1 MGKVVLG
8 KHFLFCRLA
17 ERRKWSTQSLV
28 LYLTHFRMFVKYV
41 HAYER
46 SSYPFDLECM
56 LHAINELR
64 TSVSHDLA
72 KSRRKAKRAMF
83 AKVPSH
89 ALLRLRK
96 QNVIDLLKK
105 DLEEKKL
112 NLQQLKALNFFL
124 MQVRLNTRSGPLLKL
139 KWKQFENILK
149 KGLTLETD
157 DHKTGHV
164 YDVCLR
170 LEKDQI
176 QFFEEM
182 RSRTVELYGH
192 ETEFVFSNS
201 KFTQETRMAQLLCMT
216 FQELFGDDPDEVRFN
231 ANSVRKFW
239 EKRIQAIGIPSNFM
253 NAHLAQ
259 TAHAQKTA
267 DMHYVG
273 LEAEDRGKLMDL
285 YNKDLNEEVEDDNVD
300 SSDTDSL
307 ESDEDTGTCV
317 PSEEPCPPS
326 TSSARPTRANAASV
340 EVEVEPPQPS
350 SPVPAPRPRSMG
362 RISLNST
369 CDLRMGSP
377 RTTKRQLETHESPA
391 AKIAK
396 PDNKKLSKREKFIK
410 SMKKFRDTKNHIWTE
425 EEKKAC
431 EAFYTANNS
440 NVLKDV
446 RETLKEVDIELSDC
460 SYKFIYAKIKSAF
473 QVAESATTV

>member
-56 LHAINELR
+56 LHAINELG

-72 KSRRKAKRAMF
+72 KHRRKAKRAMF

-112 NLQQLKALNFFL
+112 NLLQLKALNFFL

-139 KWKQFENILK
+139 KWQQFENILK

-164 YDVCLR
+164 CDVCLR

-239 EKRIQAIGIPSNFM
+239 EKRIQAIGIPSNLM

-259 TAHAQKTA
+259 TAHAPKTA

-285 YNKDLNEEVEDDNVD
+285 YNKDLNEEVEDNNVD

-317 PSEEPCPPS
+317 PSEEPCPPL
-326 TSSARPTRANAASV
+326 TSSTRPTRAIVASV

-350 SPVPAPRPRSMG
+350 SAVPAPDRDQWEELASIQRV
-362 RISLNST
+362 T
-369 CDLRMGSP
+369 CKWRAPELQRD
-377 RTTKRQLETHESPA
+377 KLETHLEIP
-391 AKIAK
+391 KITTGQRRK
-396 PDNKKLSKREKFIK
+396 RKLVKRSIQQTTQLSSKMSEKLLR
-410 SMKKFRDTKNHIWTE
+410 S
-425 EEKKAC
+425 
-431 EAFYTANNS
+431 
-440 NVLKDV
+440 
-446 RETLKEVDIELSDC
+446 
-460 SYKFIYAKIKSAF
+460 
-473 QVAESATTV
+473 

>member
-1 MGKVVLG
+1 
-8 KHFLFCRLA
+8 
-17 ERRKWSTQSLV
+17 
-28 LYLTHFRMFVKYV
+28 
-41 HAYER
+41 
-46 SSYPFDLECM
+46 M

-72 KSRRKAKRAMF
+72 KSRRKAKKAMF

-124 MQVRLNTRSGPLLKL
+124 MQVRLNTRSGPLLEL
-139 KWKQFENILK
+139 KWQQFENILK

-164 YDVCLR
+164 YDVGLR

-182 RSRTVELYGH
+182 RSRTVELYGQ
-192 ETEFVFSNS
+192 ETKFVFSNS
-201 KFTQETRMAQLLCMT
+201 KFTQEKRMAQLLCMT
-216 FQELFGDDPDEVRFN
+216 FQEIFGDDPDEVRFN

-239 EKRIQAIGIPSNFM
+239 EKIQAIGIPSNLM

-285 YNKDLNEEVEDDNVD
+285 YNKDLIEEVEDDNVD

-307 ESDEDTGTCV
+307 ESDEDIGTCV
-317 PSEEPCPPS
+317 PSEESCPHQRLGGQGQLRQVS
-326 TSSARPTRANAASV
+326 KLRLTRR
-340 EVEVEPPQPS
+340 
-350 SPVPAPRPRSMG
+350 SPVHQFLPPDRDQWEELASIQRVTCEWRAPDLQRD
-362 RISLNST
+362 NSR
-369 CDLRMGSP
+369 LMNLLQQ
-377 RTTKRQLETHESPA
+377 K
-391 AKIAK
+391 
-396 PDNKKLSKREKFIK
+396 
-410 SMKKFRDTKNHIWTE
+410 
-425 EEKKAC
+425 
-431 EAFYTANNS
+431 
-440 NVLKDV
+440 
-446 RETLKEVDIELSDC
+446 
-460 SYKFIYAKIKSAF
+460 
-473 QVAESATTV
+473 